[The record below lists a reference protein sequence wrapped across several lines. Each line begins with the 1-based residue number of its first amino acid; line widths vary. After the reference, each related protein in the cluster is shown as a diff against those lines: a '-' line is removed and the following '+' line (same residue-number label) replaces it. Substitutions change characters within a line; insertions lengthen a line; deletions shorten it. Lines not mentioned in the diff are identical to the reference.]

1 MNKELSSELNIF
13 FGEFRSD
20 INTIKKQLDKH
31 DEKLDAQQEI
41 LQQMAKTE
49 VILTNIIDKQ
59 TGIQEA
65 IEKSKEKANQKSVAN
80 QKKISELE
88 DKVNKHEGVLKI
100 IKWVFTILTAI
111 FIGTTTGFFKSIFGI

>member
-20 INTIKKQLDKH
+20 INSIKKQLDKH

-49 VILTNIIDKQ
+49 VILTNIIEKQ

-65 IEKSKEKANQKSVAN
+65 IEKSEERANNKSAAN
-80 QKKISELE
+80 QKKIEELE
-88 DKVNKHEGVLKI
+88 DKVDKHENMLKI
-100 IKWVFTILTAI
+100 IKWAFTIITIIFTGTA
-111 FIGTTTGFFKSIFGI
+111 TGFFKTLFGF